1 MIILASCFGLQLPYL
16 HKSNLSNKLYYKL
29 TTHKTKERKIE
40 QITSTKS
47 PILNTIQRLKQQL
60 YLLTLKTVV
69 ELKLQKYIT
78 TPTHKKQIKDL
89 LNISVK
95 PPAYFGHTSSLGIL
109 WVK

>member
-16 HKSNLSNKLYYKL
+16 HKSNLFNKLYYNL
-29 TTHKTKERKIE
+29 TTHKTTQKIE
-40 QITSTKS
+40 QITSTNS

-60 YLLTLKTVV
+60 YQLTLKTVA
-69 ELKLQKYIT
+69 ELKLQKDIT
-78 TPTHKKQIKDL
+78 TPTHKKQNKDL

-95 PPAYFGHTSSLGIL
+95 PLAYFGHTSSLGIL